1 MRHII
6 RWTHRIALNNFGNL
20 KTSRLFDRKPTIS
33 YMRGSHRFILWFYEV
48 AKIASRSCNFISKIW
63 GIEETIAVS
72 RFTFK
77 PRLEMAGF
85 SLHCDSP
92 PQLSVGRS
100 SLSIV
105 DVSYAKKENGA
116 SR

>member
-1 MRHII
+1 MKSQR
-6 RWTHRIALNNFGNL
+6 
-20 KTSRLFDRKPTIS
+20 SRQ
-33 YMRGSHRFILWFYEV
+33 EV
-48 AKIASRSCNFISKIW
+48 AILISKIW

-105 DVSYAKKENGA
+105 DVSYAKKWGKQVINLP
-116 SR
+116 